1 MSVYMYI
8 HHPPGNAERTI
19 FIFFKKNYHFFQINY
34 LDNLYSLKDTGQIY
48 DLILSLFTKT
58 RLQL

>member
-8 HHPPGNAERTI
+8 PHPPGKAERAI
-19 FIFFKKNYHFFQINY
+19 FILFKKNNHFFQINY

-48 DLILSLFTKT
+48 GLIVSLFTKT
-58 RLQL
+58 LLQL